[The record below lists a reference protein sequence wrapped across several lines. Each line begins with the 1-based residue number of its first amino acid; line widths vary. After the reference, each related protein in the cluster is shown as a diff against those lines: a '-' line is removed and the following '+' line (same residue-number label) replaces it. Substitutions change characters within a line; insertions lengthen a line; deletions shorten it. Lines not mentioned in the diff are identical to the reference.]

1 MSLAHD
7 FVQSMY
13 SADHYQIEVN
23 TNMSDLAEILQS
35 VQDNIF
41 TVQFQTKPNV
51 EDTVKALMAHKD
63 EQLNDPRKISKL
75 AKQIV
80 TGNLVK
86 MVCHLVK
93 IESNV
98 GRSLVIDLTATSEN
112 KIQLID
118 HRSVEFIVYHN
129 VKYNLQ
135 KGARFL
141 NLYKNEFKSEPKWDK
156 NSLRVGNWFS
166 GTRYLQ
172 AILTKSDDEV
182 LCEPLD

>member
-1 MSLAHD
+1 MESSWGNQQNMSQCIVAN
-7 FVQSMY
+7 MY

-41 TVQFQTKPNV
+41 TVQFQTKSNV

-63 EQLNDPRKISKL
+63 EQLNDPGKISQL

-86 MVCHLVK
+86 MVCHLIK

-98 GRSLVIDLTATSEN
+98 GRSLVIDLTDTSEN

-118 HRSVEFIVYHN
+118 HRSIEFISYH
-129 VKYNLQ
+129 KCYIFHF
-135 KGARFL
+135 A
-141 NLYKNEFKSEPKWDK
+141 
-156 NSLRVGNWFS
+156 
-166 GTRYLQ
+166 
-172 AILTKSDDEV
+172 
-182 LCEPLD
+182 